1 MQGWIKLYRC
11 LTEKA
16 IWQDSTPEQ
25 KTILITLLM
34 MANHREKEWIWKGE
48 KFKSKPGQFVTS
60 IDSIAKKSGKGI
72 TKQNV
77 RTALFKFEKLGFLT
91 NESTKTGRL
100 ITLTNWDKYQLHTD
114 VANNDTNKAL
124 TKNQQSVNK
133 ALTPN
138 KNDKNGENDK
148 NENIYVPQADDVWN
162 YYHEKISSLGKARK
176 KTEKKTKH
184 IKARLDDGF
193 TAEQLKT
200 VIDNVFADEF
210 MRGNNERGK
219 EYLEIENFFRNTEK
233 VEKWLDTKKKSEN
246 MEVVGI

>member
-1 MQGWIKLYRC
+1 MEGWIKLHRC
-11 LTEKA
+11 LAEKA

-48 KFKSKPGQFVTS
+48 KFKAKPGQFVTS

-138 KNDKNGENDK
+138 KNVKNDKNGKNVDDRAEDSESVQIVVKKYEN
-148 NENIYVPQADDVWN
+148 NINPIITPTEYEGLLSWMDLVEPELIIWAIEQAVYQGVRRFSYLNKILIEMHKQGIITREQADAR
-162 YYHEKISSLGKARK
+162 EKTRK
-176 KTEKKTKH
+176 NK
-184 IKARLDDGF
+184 G
-193 TAEQLKT
+193 
-200 VIDNVFADEF
+200 
-210 MRGNNERGK
+210 GNNG
-219 EYLEIENFFRNTEK
+219 
-233 VEKWLDTKKKSEN
+233 WGG
-246 MEVVGI
+246 MA